1 MGKHPKLSE
10 LDSLFDNRSEI
21 RLTDRQ
27 YEEKTGVA
35 LPKAKSYL
43 IRNSAFAGWLDEKGY
58 VIVDVQEKP
67 VIERTVWIKKKEV
80 SK

>member
-10 LDSLFDNRSEI
+10 LNSLFDNQTEI

-35 LPKAKSYL
+35 LPKTKSYL
-43 IRNSAFAGWLDEKGY
+43 MTSSAFAGWLKEKGY
-58 VIVDVQEKP
+58 VIVDVCEKP
-67 VIERTVWIKKKEV
+67 VIFALFPI
-80 SK
+80 

>member
-10 LDSLFDNRSEI
+10 LDKLFDNKTEVQ
-21 RLTDRQ
+21 LTDRQ

-35 LPKAKSYL
+35 LPQRKDYLMYKSAL
-43 IRNSAFAGWLDEKGY
+43 AEWLKEKGY

-67 VIERTVWIKKKEV
+67 VIERTVFIRKKEE
-80 SK
+80 